1 MPVID
6 RRRLFAYG
14 LLSLGALGIWTVRR
28 PLFTYAVTG
37 NLPARGQRTVSGV
50 VRACGPKS
58 LARFASACKR
68 AGIDYPPRRVY
79 LLAFKGERRL
89 EVWGADASGP
99 YRRLHTYPVLAASGT
114 AGVKR
119 REGDRQVPEGLYRI
133 TTLNPNSAFHL
144 SMRVD
149 YPNATDVANSDVPRG
164 RMGGDIYVHGG
175 AASIGCLALGD
186 PAIEELFPLVA
197 QARDRR
203 ILIAPTDLRREKAPQ
218 GDAPWVSALYRDL
231 NRALWEFPSR

>member
-1 MPVID
+1 M
-6 RRRLFAYG
+6 RRRLLAYG
-14 LLSLGALGIWTVRR
+14 LLSFTVIGLWAARR
-28 PLFTYAVTG
+28 PLFSYAVTG
-37 NLPARGQRTVSGV
+37 KLPARGQRTVPGV
-50 VRACGPKS
+50 VRECGPKAR
-58 LARFASACKR
+58 ARFASACER

-79 LLAFKGERRL
+79 LLAFKEERRL
-89 EVWGADASGP
+89 EVWAADASAP
-99 YRRLHTYPVLAASGT
+99 YRRLHTYPILAASGT

-149 YPNATDVANSDVPRG
+149 YPNATDVANSSVPRG
-164 RMGGDIYVHGG
+164 QMGGDIYVHGG

-197 QARDRR
+197 QARERR
-203 ILIAPTDLRREKAPQ
+203 ILIAPVDLRQEKAPAAH
-218 GDAPWVSALYRDL
+218 APWVRDL
-231 NRALWEFPSR
+231 YATLAETLAAQFARP